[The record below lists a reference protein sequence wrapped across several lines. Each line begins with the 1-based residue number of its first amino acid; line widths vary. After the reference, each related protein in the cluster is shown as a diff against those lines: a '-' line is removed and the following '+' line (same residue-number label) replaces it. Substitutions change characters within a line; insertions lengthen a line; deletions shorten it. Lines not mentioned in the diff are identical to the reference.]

1 MARFSIEP
9 TRETLHG
16 SFSREFAPA
25 LTIDSGDTVQFR
37 TLDAGWGLEPP
48 TPGGPPRRK
57 FSPRDPIRDPDAGH
71 ALSGP
76 IAIRGAKPGMTLQ
89 VRIDAVVPGA
99 WGFTFAGGWFN
110 DINPRLNIPD
120 KDQVLVWS
128 LDAKNGIGR
137 DQYGTELALAPFMGI
152 MGMPPDLPG
161 LHSTVPP
168 RVYGGNMDC
177 KELTA
182 GSTLYL
188 PIAVEGALFS
198 VGDGH
203 ARQGDGEVSSQ
214 GIECPMERVELTFF
228 LREDISISTPRA
240 ETPGMWITLG
250 FDPDLNQ
257 AMLHATNAMLDLM
270 MELYGIE
277 RTLAQAYASLVV
289 DLRVTQ
295 IVNGV
300 RGVHAVL
307 PRNALAFTS
316 PIPHA
321 RS

>member
-1 MARFSIEP
+1 MAHHTIEP
-9 TRETLHG
+9 TRENLHG
-16 SFSREFAPA
+16 SFSREFPPA

-48 TPGGPPRRK
+48 TSGGAARK
-57 FSPRDPIRDPDAGH
+57 KFTPRDPKRDPDSGH

-76 IAIRGAKPGMTLQ
+76 IAIREARAGMTLEI
-89 VRIDAVVPGA
+89 RIDAIEPGE

-120 KDQVLVWS
+120 KDHVLVWS
-128 LDAKNGIGR
+128 LDIASGTGR
-137 DQYGTELALAPFMGI
+137 DQYGRELALHPFMGI

-168 RVYGGNMDC
+168 RFCGGNMDC

-182 GSTLYL
+182 GSVLYL

-203 ARQGDGEVSSQ
+203 ARQGDGEISSQ

-228 LREDISISTPRA
+228 LRDDVSISTPRA
-240 ETPGMWITLG
+240 ETPNGWITLG
-250 FDPDLNQ
+250 FATDLDQ
-257 AMLHATNAMLDLM
+257 AMLNATNAMLDWM
-270 MELYGIE
+270 IELYGID
-277 RTLAQAYASLVV
+277 RTLALAYASLVV

-295 IVNGV
+295 IVNHV

-307 PRNALAFTS
+307 LHNALLSTS
-316 PIPHA
+316 P
-321 RS
+321 R